1 MNFSKKNHEYRNKN
15 VNNMSK
21 KILLIIA
28 ILFIGVSTQA
38 QKKNKN
44 AKITFEVNG
53 ICEMCKDRIEKAVL
67 KTKGVKFC
75 SWSIETHQLSLIMDE
90 RKVDELTIHKNIAA
104 VGHDTK
110 KVKATDEAYNNLHGC
125 CKYDR
130 VNPQY
135 GTQDH

>member
-1 MNFSKKNHEYRNKN
+1 MNFLKNNQEYRNKN

-21 KILLIIA
+21 KTILIIA
-28 ILFIGVSTQA
+28 ILLIGISTQA

-44 AKITFEVNG
+44 AKLTFEVNG

-75 SWSIETHQLSLIMDE
+75 TWSIETHKLSLIMDE

-104 VGHDTK
+104 VGHDTDK
-110 KVKATDEAYNNLHGC
+110 IKATDEAYNNLHSC

-135 GTQDH
+135 GH

>member
-15 VNNMSK
+15 INNMIK
-21 KILLIIA
+21 KTLLIIA

-75 SWSIETHQLSLIMDE
+75 SWSIETHQLSIIMDE
-90 RKVDELTIHKNIAA
+90 RKVDELTIHKNVAA

-110 KVKATDEAYNNLHGC
+110 KVKATDEAYNNLHSC

-130 VNPQY
+130 EKPQF
-135 GTQDH
+135 GH

>member
-1 MNFSKKNHEYRNKN
+1 MKKT
-15 VNNMSK
+15 
-21 KILLIIA
+21 LIVIA
-28 ILFIGVSTQA
+28 ILFIGISTQA

-44 AKITFEVNG
+44 AKLTFNVNG

-75 SWSIETHQLSLIMDE
+75 AWSIETHQLSLIMDE

-104 VGHDTK
+104 VGHDTE
-110 KVKATDEAYNNLHGC
+110 KVKATDEAYNKLHNC

-135 GTQDH
+135 GHEED

>member
-1 MNFSKKNHEYRNKN
+1 MNFSKKNHEYKNKN
-15 VNNMSK
+15 INNMSK
-21 KILLIIA
+21 KTLLIIA

-53 ICEMCKDRIEKAVL
+53 ICEMCKERIEKAVL

-110 KVKATDEAYNNLHGC
+110 KIKATDEAYNNLHSC

-130 VNPQY
+130 ENPEF
-135 GTQDH
+135 GH